1 MILRADLD
9 FLLGCG
15 GNNELNHIIRAML
28 QAKGKNGRKN
38 NFADKKVQLISWMK
52 PSDSETPGKVQP
64 NYRYV
69 VRF

>member
-38 NFADKKVQLISWMK
+38 NFADKIYFFY
-52 PSDSETPGKVQP
+52 DGFIQP
-64 NYRYV
+64 KS
-69 VRF
+69 